1 MKDQSEQLE
10 EELIGNWDTS
20 KPLPDQIYFIKVFK
34 RNIWRLI
41 LGIVLTLLAAWQL
54 PKFAKNSYR
63 SSVFAIFDHVDVSG
77 SGMGTSPQVG
87 YNTVARLFKARFQSQ
102 EFLNEIVRKM
112 GGKDVFLEVSDF
124 DKALLNLKGKLKISP
139 SKADADDEKIQLA
152 SMLGKM
158 LDPYPEPES
167 GVLALNAYTD
177 SPKMS
182 QDLANQGMELF
193 IRKELEEQ
201 INSLDIKLNFLQKNT
216 VKVAPVVR
224 RVVPRPKIN
233 KAARV
238 ASLKTE
244 DRVRELEDRLRA
256 LNIQYDNNRI
266 EKDQALTDIQRE
278 LVRLQT
284 NLQPNH
290 PQVLEKRKE
299 IELIRNQYDG
309 NDGKLSSE
317 IDLVRRQLS
326 AQRSSQTL
334 LTEELPPEVEEPVQ
348 EAYQGNFN
356 VAVNDRI
363 KDIELEKK
371 NLQRQVEDPSLRTRI
386 RIIFPATYE
395 PLPYTNQRRNFRY
408 ATLLLGLGLTFF
420 LICFGEFRNKKARDA
435 WRIER
440 STGKT
445 LIAQISQKSATE
457 FANISPRL
465 ADQLRTHL
473 SKINKVDEPA
483 RTLLSYR
490 RLELAMIKNCKGR
503 CIFLVNAGPFD
514 ETSQV
519 VKNFLNIYATDHQ
532 DDFLLIDCNLQ
543 DPVYK
548 HISRGG
554 PDLVDFL
561 EGRAPFEDVVL
572 ERKKLDGFAFDVL
585 PPMNKFSGKKTRSF
599 REETIQKVLEKI
611 PSNYKQIF
619 IRSMPEMHFIENMAL
634 LNASSDAFI
643 FIDANRT
650 HYFDLHRTL
659 NHLESEKIRGL
670 VAIGT

>member
-10 EELIGNWDTS
+10 EELIGKWDTS

-34 RNIWRLI
+34 RNFAWIVF
-41 LGIVLTLLAAWQL
+41 GGVLTLVAAYL
-54 PKFAKNSYR
+54 VPRLAKNTYR

-102 EFLNEIVRKM
+102 EFLNEIVRKT
-112 GGKDVFLEVSDF
+112 GGRENFIEESDF
-124 DKALLNLKGKLKISP
+124 SRFVEQARTKLRLGA
-139 SKADADDEKIQLA
+139 SKAESQDDERIQLA
-152 SMLGKM
+152 ATLSKM

-167 GVLALNAYTD
+167 GVLALHSYTD
-177 SPKMS
+177 SPKLS
-182 QDLANQGMELF
+182 QDLANEAMELF

-201 INSLDIKLNFLQKNT
+201 IKSLDIKLNFLQKN
-216 VKVAPVVR
+216 VSKVPQPPRRAPV
-224 RVVPRPKIN
+224 RPKIN
-233 KAARV
+233 KAERV
-238 ASLKTE
+238 ASMRIE
-244 DRVRELEDRLRA
+244 DRIRELEDRLRA
-256 LNIQYDNNRI
+256 LNAQLDAGRI
-266 EKDQALTDIQRE
+266 EKDQALTNIQRE

-290 PQVLEKRKE
+290 PQVIEKRKE
-299 IELIRNQYDG
+299 IDLIRQQYEG
-309 NDGKLSSE
+309 AERQVSS
-317 IDLVRRQLS
+317 DLNRVRQQLA
-326 AQRSSQTL
+326 AQRSSRTII
-334 LTEELPPEVEEPVQ
+334 VEEQPVF
-348 EAYQGNFN
+348 EEPAPEPYEGNFM
-356 VAVNDRI
+356 VAVNDRV
-363 KDIELEKK
+363 KDIELERK

-395 PLPYTNQRRNFRY
+395 PLPYSNQRRNFRY
-408 ATLLLGLGLTFF
+408 ATMLAGVALTFM
-420 LICFGEFRNKKARDA
+420 LIVWREFRNKKARDA

-457 FANISPRL
+457 FSNISPRL

-490 RLELAMIKNCKGR
+490 RLELAILKTCQGR
-503 CIFLVNAGPFD
+503 CILLVNAGPFD
-514 ETSQV
+514 ETGQV

-548 HISRGG
+548 HISKGG

-561 EGRAPFEDVVL
+561 EGRASFEEVVI
-572 ERKKLDGFAFDVL
+572 EKKQLDGFAFDVL

-599 REETIQKVLEKI
+599 REDTIQSVLEKI
-611 PSNYKQIF
+611 PSKYKQIF

-634 LNASSDAFI
+634 LKASSDAFI
-643 FIDANRT
+643 FIDAHRT
-650 HYFDLHRTL
+650 HYFDLQRTL
-659 NHLESEKIRGL
+659 THLESDKIRGL
-670 VAIGT
+670 VALGT

>member
-10 EELIGNWDTS
+10 EELIGKWDSS

-34 RNIWRLI
+34 RNLVWLL
-41 LGIVLTLLAAWQL
+41 LGGVLTLVAAWFL
-54 PKFAKNSYR
+54 PRLANNTYR

-102 EFLNEIVRKM
+102 DFLNEIVKRV
-112 GGKDVFLEVSDF
+112 GGRDTFLSESF
-124 DKALLNLKGKLKISP
+124 IEQWIEPIKARLRLP
-139 SKADADDEKIQLA
+139 SQKTETSEDEKIQLA
-152 SMLGKM
+152 AVLAKM

-167 GVLALNAYTD
+167 GVLALHAYTE
-177 SPKMS
+177 SPKLS
-182 QDLANQGMELF
+182 QDLANQAMELF

-201 INSLDIKLNFLQKNT
+201 IKSLDIKLNFLQKNVSKMPT
-216 VKVAPVVR
+216 PPRRVAPR
-224 RVVPRPKIN
+224 PRVN
-233 KAARV
+233 KAERV
-238 ASLKTE
+238 ASMRIE
-244 DRVRELEDRLRA
+244 DRIRELEDRLRT
-256 LNIQYDNNRI
+256 LNAQVDANRI
-266 EKDQALTDIQRE
+266 EKDQTLTDIQRE

-290 PQVLEKRKE
+290 PQVIEKRKE
-299 IELIRNQYDG
+299 IELIRQQFESNEA
-309 NDGKLSSE
+309 KLSGE
-317 IDLVRRQLS
+317 LERVRRQLS
-326 AQRSSQTL
+326 AQRSSRTII
-334 LTEELPPEVEEPVQ
+334 VEEEMPM
-348 EAYQGNFN
+348 EEPSPDPYQGNFM
-356 VAVNDRI
+356 VAVNDRV
-363 KDIELEKK
+363 KDIELERK

-395 PLPYTNQRRNFRY
+395 PLPYSNQRRNMRY
-408 ATLLLGLGLTFF
+408 ATLLFGAALTFF
-420 LICFGEFRNKKARDA
+420 FVIWREFRNKKARDA

-440 STGKT
+440 SSGKT

-457 FANISPRL
+457 FSNISPRL

-490 RLELAMIKNCKGR
+490 RLELAMLKNCQGR
-503 CIFLVNAGPFD
+503 CILLVNAGPFD
-514 ETSQV
+514 ETAQV

-548 HISRGG
+548 HISKGG

-561 EGRAPFEDVVL
+561 EGRAAFEDVVI
-572 ERKKLDGFAFDVL
+572 ERAQLDGFAFDVL

-599 REETIQKVLEKI
+599 REDTIQTVLARV
-611 PSNYKQIF
+611 PSKYKQIF

-634 LNASSDAFI
+634 LRASSDAFI

-650 HYFDLHRTL
+650 HYFDLQRTL
-659 NHLESEKIRGL
+659 THLESDKIRGL
-670 VAIGT
+670 VALGT